1 MERTCFL
8 PSLRGGHPKSR
19 MDGAALNGHAGPV
32 ALAVDFG
39 GTKVEA
45 ALVDADGRLLGP
57 SRHRHPTGRDATS
70 DELAAAVVDVTTR
83 ALADIPAGMSL
94 IGAGIGSAGP
104 IDHVAGTVSPVNVP
118 AWRGY
123 PLRDL
128 VRGVLCDQVP
138 DPDVLLATDGV
149 ACALAEHWVGAGKG
163 VANML
168 GMVVSTGVGGGLILG
183 GRPFQG
189 TGGNAGHIGH
199 IEVSGLD
206 GESTFGHPGM
216 LEAVASVPHS
226 VAWARRRGWTGTT
239 GEDLARDYEH
249 GHEVACA
256 AVARAGTAI
265 GQAIASAAALLDLE
279 LVVIGGGFSEAT
291 PDLFSFIREAV
302 ARHHFEYVRK
312 VRVVPSSLSGAG
324 PLIGAAALVHLGQGR

>member
-1 MERTCFL
+1 
-8 PSLRGGHPKSR
+8 
-19 MDGAALNGHAGPV
+19 MDGAALNGHAGSV

-45 ALVDADGRLLGP
+45 ALVDADGQLLGQ
-57 SRHRHPTGRDATS
+57 SRHRHRTGRDATT

-83 ALADIPAGMSL
+83 ALAAIPAGTSL

-104 IDHVAGTVSPVNVP
+104 VDHVGGTVSPVNVP

-123 PLRDL
+123 PLRNL
-128 VRGVLCDQVP
+128 VRSVLSDQVG
-138 DPDVLLATDGV
+138 DPTVLLATDGL

-163 VANML
+163 VANMM

-189 TGGNAGHIGH
+189 AGGNAGHIGH

-206 GESTFGHPGM
+206 GESTFGHPGT
-216 LEAVASVPHS
+216 LEAVASGPHS
-226 VAWARRRGWTGTT
+226 VAWARRQGWTGTT
-239 GEDLARDYEH
+239 GEDLARDYER
-249 GHEVACA
+249 GDEVARA
-256 AVARAGTAI
+256 AITRAGTAI

-291 PDLFSFIREAV
+291 PDLFGFIREAV
-302 ARHHFEYVRK
+302 ARHPLEYVRK

-324 PLIGAAALVHLGQGR
+324 PLIGAAALVHLGQRR